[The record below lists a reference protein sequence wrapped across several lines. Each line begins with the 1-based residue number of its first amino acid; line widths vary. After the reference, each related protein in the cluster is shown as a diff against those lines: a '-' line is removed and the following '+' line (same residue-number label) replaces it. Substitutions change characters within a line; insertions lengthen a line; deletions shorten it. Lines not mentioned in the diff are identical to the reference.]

1 MKVQFFEGVL
11 QSEEGHIIP
20 VAWARSE
27 FGVRVQV
34 VDQIREI
41 EASELGELSESIPVT
56 VVDLEGLDSVNSNYI
71 VDALLK
77 GRYYKRPGVLGK
89 LDTALYLLVN
99 EALGELSRPTLD

>member
-1 MKVQFFEGVL
+1 MKVQFFTGVL
-11 QSEEGHIIP
+11 QSEEGHVIP

-34 VDQIREI
+34 FDQIREI
-41 EASELGELSESIPVT
+41 EASELGRLSESILVT

-77 GRYYKRPGVLGK
+77 GRYYNRPGVRGK

-99 EALGELSRPTLD
+99 EALGELSRPMLD